1 MSRGRAS
8 RAAAVRPPLRNERA
22 VGVLPLLIGF
32 LTGPIIWSVHEIAS
46 EILIS
51 SACSTRPGG
60 FASTS
65 VLGASGWELVL
76 LLVTLACAALVAG
89 AGLIAF
95 RAWRQTRMGTNETGE
110 VGGAAGRSGWMAL
123 AGVLFSVFFLFG
135 IIEAGL
141 SIFWLSGCH

>member
-1 MSRGRAS
+1 VSRGRAP
-8 RAAAVRPPLRNERA
+8 RPAARPLARSKHS
-22 VGVLPLLIGF
+22 VGVLSLLIGF
-32 LTGPIIWSVHEIAS
+32 LTGPIIWSMHEIAS

-51 SACSTRPGG
+51 SACSTSPGG

-65 VLGASGWELVL
+65 TLGVSGWEIVL
-76 LLVTLACAALVAG
+76 LLVTLLCGALVAG

-95 RAWRQTRMGTNETGE
+95 RAWRESRMGTNETGD

-123 AGVLFSVFFLFG
+123 AGVLFSVFFLLG
-135 IIEAGL
+135 IVEAGL